1 MLHWLHSLL
10 PNLPHYGYVLVFVVV
25 LLNNV
30 GVPFPA
36 EAVLLGAGFIL
47 GTAAD
52 ALWQP
57 MAAGTAAAFL
67 GGICCFWLGRR
78 LDPDALDKIR
88 WLHLTPARLQWPERY
103 LKRHGAKT
111 IFVARFIAILPPMAA
126 NVLAGMTEMSWPVFL
141 FYNLAG
147 SALATVSYIL
157 LGYVIGKN
165 WALVSAWLG
174 PMGLYVILTAVVV
187 VVPAVIFRHALSALI
202 SRVLAKQP
210 KRQ

>member
-1 MLHWLHSLL
+1 VLHWLHSLL
-10 PNLPHYGYVLVFVVV
+10 PNVPHYGYVLVFVVV

-47 GTAAD
+47 GAAAD

-57 MAAGTAAAFL
+57 MAAGTVAAFL

-78 LDPDALDKIR
+78 LDPGRLDKIP
-88 WLHLTPARLQWPERY
+88 WLHLTPERLAWPQRY

-126 NVLAGMTEMSWPVFL
+126 NVLAGMTQMSWRVFL
-141 FYNLAG
+141 LYNLAG

-157 LGYVIGKN
+157 LGYCLGKN
-165 WALVSAWLG
+165 WALVSIWLG
-174 PMGLYVILTAVVV
+174 PMGFYVILTAIIV
-187 VVPAVIFRHALSALI
+187 VVPAVIFRHLLSVLI
-202 SRVLAKQP
+202 LRIFARQP
-210 KRQ
+210 KRP